1 MMKPMTH
8 RQYYGRVQKLSTAAL
23 VDIINAPEMHVHLT
37 PFMKATIRLV
47 LRQRQQRFE
56 ANIAEREA
64 TT

>member
-1 MMKPMTH
+1 MSRFTH

-23 VDIINAPEMHVHLT
+23 VDIINAPEMHSHLT
-37 PFMKATIRLV
+37 PFMMATIRLV